1 MFIVTLILVVFTF
14 ISGMKIQKAII
25 LVKETRNIKY
35 IEQVVKQVLNK
46 DIDFKIVDFQS
57 SKKDKKNT
65 DDEDYK
71 EFIKY
76 KKLNEMY
83 EKEC

>member
-1 MFIVTLILVVFTF
+1 MFIVTLILVVFAF
-14 ISGMKIQKAII
+14 ICGTKIQKAII

-35 IEQVVKQVLNK
+35 IEQVVSQVLNK

-57 SKKDKKNT
+57 SKKEKKNI

-71 EFIKY
+71 EFMKY